1 MPSPSGLQTGIPIG
15 HPNSIVLIS
24 FPMRFLSSGES
35 PFSHSRTGSPPRP
48 CDRKSPEPSCPV
60 FRVLWTGRAIPAES
74 WEAYSRHQCTIYGTR
89 RAQISRCSFSVLT
102 FGRIWRFWS
111 LAVPGLLAA
120 GEFRQAGQA
129 GFPHLFAHLGILWL
143 PGHDGGRAEDG

>member
-60 FRVLWTGRAIPAES
+60 FRVLWTGRGIPAES

-120 GEFRQAGQA
+120 G
-129 GFPHLFAHLGILWL
+129 GFWEGGGGGLFSLFCFFLVLLLCWCS
-143 PGHDGGRAEDG
+143 GGGG